1 LTVKTKARCSN
12 TSWEVAVMLRSEAVL
27 ISMGGKHF
35 CWYGTFEI
43 LLRFGLSRYLSYRP
57 CGYRV
62 FLKARLSLV

>member
-1 LTVKTKARCSN
+1 
-12 TSWEVAVMLRSEAVL
+12 MLRSEAVL